1 MKKNPDSLLHKHLE
15 SRPKDR
21 DDQEKK
27 NLSDENVL
35 IQLNRMLDE
44 PGELALCEANSQV
57 A

>member
-1 MKKNPDSLLHKHLE
+1 MKNNPDSLLHKHLE